1 MSSGST
7 AQRADAAPVRLVG
20 GKPMWAANKRH
31 SADDNAQFQFGKNG
45 ADFGATSEDDYIT
58 TAHAFV
64 DSPPPGGGER
74 QSQERRP
81 ADL

>member
-64 DSPPPGGGER
+64 DSPPPRSGER
-74 QSQERRP
+74 QSQVRRP